1 MKSIK
6 ICLIILLTITFACN
20 EKPQSDNANEEIA
33 EIEVVENV
41 IVVDEFLNDPDAY
54 VGKIVEI
61 EGLVTHVCKHS
72 GKRLHLTSTESN
84 KMVRVEAAEGIT
96 QFDRELEGSDLVIA
110 GLVQKQVIDEDYLAK
125 WETEISGKGENH
137 DHSMDEEQSEQLNS
151 MRKQLEAS
159 GKSELISYWVDGN
172 SFIVK

>member
-6 ICLIILLTITFACN
+6 ILLFILFAATFACN
-20 EKPQSDNANEEIA
+20 EKTQSDSSTEEITD
-33 EIEVVENV
+33 IEVVENI
-41 IVVDEFLNDPDAY
+41 IVVDDLLENPDAY

-72 GKRLHLTSTESN
+72 GKRLHLTSTASN
-84 KMVRVEAAEGIT
+84 KMIRVEAAEGIT
-96 QFDRELEGSDLVIA
+96 QFNRELEGSDLVIA
-110 GLVQKQVIDEDYLAK
+110 GMVQKQVIDENYLAK

-137 DHSMDEEQSEQLNS
+137 DHSNDEEQSEQLKS
-151 MRKQLEAS
+151 MRKRLEES
-159 GKSELISYWVDGN
+159 GKSELVSYWVDGN